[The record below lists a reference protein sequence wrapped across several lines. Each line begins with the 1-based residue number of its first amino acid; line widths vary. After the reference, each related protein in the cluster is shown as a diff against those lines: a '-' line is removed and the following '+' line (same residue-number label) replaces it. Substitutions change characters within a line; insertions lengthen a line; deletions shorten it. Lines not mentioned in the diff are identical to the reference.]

1 MPEIQRWCSLWPSSS
16 TPERRGCTPF
26 ITRFGGVGTPFFPDT
41 SFLFVSGY
49 AGKREF
55 R

>member
-1 MPEIQRWCSLWPSSS
+1 VVQLVAEFLHA
-16 TPERRGCTPF
+16 GA
-26 ITRFGGVGTPFFPDT
+26 TRLHSIHNAVWRSWAAFFPDT